1 MKLLYC
7 CCFILIAGV
16 SIGQENALVEKYKL
30 DTFKLEGKVLVFPGQ
45 SEFNFLSASQSTT
58 FLQSNIYEMPT
69 LNHLPGL
76 FCKLEYQL
84 ESKSKLAPRFRLG
97 SLYYTEWMEG
107 KRDYY
112 MRYYK

>member
-1 MKLLYC
+1 MIAYAFAQEAKM
-7 CCFILIAGV
+7 ILPV
-16 SIGQENALVEKYKL
+16 DSFQLSSS
-30 DTFKLEGKVLVFPGQ
+30 FPMDEWPPYAAFSFQ
-45 SEFNFLSASQSTT
+45 KASQQTVISIRTI
-58 FLQSNIYEMPT
+58 SGIPSVD
-69 LNHLPGL
+69 HLPSL